1 MTSGSSGHPFHEKPS
16 LRIPNADPD
25 DSALTVFYRFAFQ
38 GLVLNEFKDND
49 DLTRADRYLDELGF
63 NDEFS
68 MSNCVTVI
76 LVNLGLLAI
85 AFYLALRFLD
95 FEQR

>member
-1 MTSGSSGHPFHEKPS
+1 MTVTQYQTCRLCGHDSGSLGHPFHEKPT
-16 LRIPNADPD
+16 LRIPRADPD
-25 DSALTVFYRFAFQ
+25 DRALTVFYRYAFQ

-49 DLTRADRYLDELGF
+49 ELGF

-68 MSNCVTVI
+68 MGNCVTII

-85 AFYLALRFLD
+85 AF
-95 FEQR
+95 

>member
-1 MTSGSSGHPFHEKPS
+1 MTSGSLGQPFHEKPS
-16 LRIPNADPD
+16 LRIPRADPD
-25 DSALTVFYRFAFQ
+25 DPALTVFYRYAFQ

-85 AFYLALRFLD
+85 VFYLALKFLD